1 MTEHRY
7 THHCRRIGIFY
18 YHDMI
23 KWKKQIEVIMWYR
36 LLNLHVKT
44 LHVGWP
50 QCVNDFHWL
59 FRVHLFFIPVVF
71 IQFVRV
77 STILHSFCHR
87 ARTICWFLQFT
98 VNRRS
103 IVPTSRLKLIIS
115 HPLSVPV
122 SIESETFEIF
132 DFIKSTS
139 GPP

>member
-1 MTEHRY
+1 MIYSANSWSWKIYICRQLKLNLKKKNYIFKNYLTEHGHA
-7 THHCRRIGIFY
+7 HHCRRIGVFY

-36 LLNLHVKT
+36 LLNLHVTT

-77 STILHSFCHR
+77 STVLRSFCHPC
-87 ARTICWFLQFT
+87 TYNL
-98 VNRRS
+98 
-103 IVPTSRLKLIIS
+103 LILAV
-115 HPLSVPV
+115 H
-122 SIESETFEIF
+122 
-132 DFIKSTS
+132 
-139 GPP
+139 G